1 MKQTSKE
8 FGFNSCVTIFP
19 GDKVCNIFDICSEIM
34 RKGLSGS
41 KDERSLAVDKSLKL
55 CQWVQET
62 LPVPVQNGGK
72 GAS

>member
-55 CQWVQET
+55 CLWEEIVQDAP
-62 LPVPVQNGGK
+62 LPPF
-72 GAS
+72 